1 MQFFCCHRSCCDSD
15 HLNFPSWYT
24 FFSSS
29 FYQFDILQT
38 KAWCF
43 FNFLHGGMIGS
54 IWKKLKT
61 AKLAPEPWKY
71 CILEYFLM
79 QAYQNPSLIHPAL
92 RHNEGNLSK
101 LENFSVYVWRNCC
114 LSKWTIETALCPAEN
129 WKNNN
134 WHYSYYLPGILP
146 VRKSWIV
153 FFIFF
158 LCLINCI
165 CIVLTC
171 IGPNLKFKLQ
181 ND

>member
-24 FFSSS
+24 FFFPS
-29 FYQFDILQT
+29 FYQFDILHP

-92 RHNEGNLSK
+92 RHNEDNLSK
-101 LENFSVYVWRNCC
+101 LQNLPVYVWRNCC

-134 WHYSYYLPGILP
+134 FNT
-146 VRKSWIV
+146 SWIMNE
-153 FFIFF
+153 
-158 LCLINCI
+158 LISTESKSSLLLI
-165 CIVLTC
+165 
-171 IGPNLKFKLQ
+171 P
-181 ND
+181 